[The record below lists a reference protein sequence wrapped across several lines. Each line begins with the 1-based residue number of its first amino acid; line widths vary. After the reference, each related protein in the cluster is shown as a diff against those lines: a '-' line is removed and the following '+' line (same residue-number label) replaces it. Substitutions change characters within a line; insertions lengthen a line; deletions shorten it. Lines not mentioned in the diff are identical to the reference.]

1 MRLDPA
7 LRKALDNV
15 SIAVEDRPE
24 DGSPEQFGV
33 YEGIPRT
40 VRDGYNFAVPDRIVI
55 YRIPLETAFPDRA
68 ELEEQIRIT
77 VLHEIGH
84 HFGMDEDRLD
94 DIGFG

>member
-15 SIAVEDRPE
+15 SIAVEDFPE
-24 DGSPEQFGV
+24 SGLSDQFGV

-40 VRDGYNFAVPDRIVI
+40 ERASYNFAVPDRIVI
-55 YRIPLETAFPDRA
+55 YRVPLESTFPDRA
-68 ELEEQIRIT
+68 ELEEQIRLT

-94 DIGFG
+94 TIGLG